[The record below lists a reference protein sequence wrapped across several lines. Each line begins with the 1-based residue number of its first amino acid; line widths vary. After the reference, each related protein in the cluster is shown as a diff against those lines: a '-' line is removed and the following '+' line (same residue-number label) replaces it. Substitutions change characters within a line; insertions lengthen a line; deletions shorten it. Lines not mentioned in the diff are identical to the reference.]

1 MFLVQM
7 NQLKVVM
14 EYTTEIGMLVIRLNV
29 EAWWGEERRG
39 MVWIRTAFDTRAF

>member
-7 NQLKVVM
+7 NQLKVVV
-14 EYTTEIGMLVIRLNV
+14 EYTTEIRMLAISLNM
-29 EAWWGEERRG
+29 EAWRGEERRG